1 MSLIISFVSMFFLGM
16 LTMEQHM
23 KVKKEGREKEE
34 NKKAPKGT
42 AIPKRSKYERN
53 YINII

>member
-1 MSLIISFVSMFFLGM
+1 
-16 LTMEQHM
+16 MEQHM